1 MKRMRPTVFLFVVL
15 VLLHP
20 AAAFPQEIP
29 EDFTPFVRLGHLV
42 KVSVYKDPQMDSS
55 GKQVLRQGQLLS
67 QRVMGVPVGSG
78 TIISSGGLI
87 LTNFHVYRFEDQF
100 RFDKARGL
108 LLVSQQAD
116 RSMLVYGLADN
127 DPLKEPVL
135 QYTASPV
142 SLDPQHDIA
151 LLKITTDKDG
161 NKIKGLSF
169 GYARFGNP
177 FDIKLNES
185 IAILGYPQKGGD
197 TITVTDGKFL
207 GYYRNKNFPGLDG
220 FIKTNAAMAPGNSGG
235 AALNKN
241 LLVGIP
247 TAVTLPTSAG
257 SDLGYIHPVTWAL
270 KTLLVAQHKFRLPVP
285 DIPLAWLTSTYNSDE
300 SAAFVY
306 ISGHII
312 SAQSRQPLEASVI
325 ASRWDRSMMEV
336 RRLHNDIQSVRNIYL
351 AQRMR
356 FEGIPVEEISKQLKI
371 SPARI
376 EKMLQF
382 RLDEKNLTP
391 DTIKY
396 LQGEFFYEAGI
407 SDPSGFFLLKVPR
420 GMKVRLYVNKKGF
433 RSLEEGLQET
443 SLISVYLGD
452 VQLFQY

>member
-1 MKRMRPTVFLFVVL
+1 MKRFEMVALLLLFLLFL
-15 VLLHP
+15 QSIP
-20 AAAFPQEIP
+20 ALCQEIP

-42 KVSVYKDPQMDSS
+42 KISIYKDSQMDSS
-55 GKQVLRQGQLLS
+55 GKQVLRQGQLIN

-78 TIISSGGLI
+78 TIVSSGGLI

-100 RFDKARGL
+100 NFDKSRGL
-108 LLVSQQAD
+108 LIVSQQAD
-116 RSMLVYGLADN
+116 RSMLVYGLEDN

-135 QYTASPV
+135 LYTAVPV

-151 LLKITTDKDG
+151 LLKINTDQNG
-161 NKIKGLSF
+161 NKIKESSF
-169 GYARFGNP
+169 GHARLGNP
-177 FDIKLNES
+177 FAIKLSES
-185 IAILGYPQKGGD
+185 LAIIGFPQKGGD

-207 GYYRNKNFPGLDG
+207 GFYRNKNFPGLDG

-257 SDLGYIHPVTWAL
+257 SDLGYINPVTWAL
-270 KTLLVAQHKFRLPVP
+270 KTFLVARHKYKLPVP
-285 DIPLAWLTSTYNSDE
+285 DIPIEWLTSTYNSDE
-300 SAAFVY
+300 SAAYVY
-306 ISGHII
+306 VSGRLI

-325 ASRWDRSMMEV
+325 VSRRDRSLIEV

-351 AQRMR
+351 AQRMS
-356 FEGIPVEEISKQLKI
+356 FEGIPVQEISRRLKI
-371 SPARI
+371 STARI

-382 RLDEKNLTP
+382 RLDEKHLTA
-391 DTIKY
+391 DTVRY

-407 SDPSGFFLLKVPR
+407 SDSAGFFLLKVPR
-420 GMKVRLYVNKKGF
+420 GTKSRLYVNKKGF
-433 RSLEEGLQET
+433 RSLEENLHEAGPV
-443 SLISVYLGD
+443 SVHLGD
-452 VQLFQY
+452 VQLFEY